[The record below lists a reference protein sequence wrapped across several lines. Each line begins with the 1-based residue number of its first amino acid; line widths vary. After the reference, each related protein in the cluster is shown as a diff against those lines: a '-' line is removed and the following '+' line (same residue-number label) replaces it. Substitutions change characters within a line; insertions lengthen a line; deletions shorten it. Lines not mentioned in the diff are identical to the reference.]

1 MLRLIALTVLLS
13 SPAMA
18 ASGPFISL
26 GNTNFIVLLAFILFV
41 GVLLYAGVPGK
52 ITAMLDAR
60 AAQIKAELD
69 EARALREE
77 AKVILADYE
86 RKRKEV
92 QEQAD
97 RIVAN
102 ARTEAVDAAE
112 AAKAELER
120 SIARR
125 IAAAEDRIASAEKDA
140 VRAVR
145 ERAVTVAIDVAG
157 EILAKQ
163 MTEAKAGASIDAAI
177 AEVGAKLH

>member
-1 MLRLIALTVLLS
+1 MLRLVALTVLLS

-18 ASGPFISL
+18 ATGPFISL
-26 GNTNFIVLLAFILFV
+26 GNTNFIVLLAFLLFV
-41 GVLLYAGVPGK
+41 GVLVYAGVPK
-52 ITAMLDAR
+52 MITGMLDAR
-60 AAQIKAELD
+60 AVQIKTELD

-77 AKVILADYE
+77 AKGILASYE
-86 RKRKEV
+86 KKKKEV

-102 ARTEAVDAAE
+102 ARTEAMEAAE
-112 AAKAELER
+112 AAKAELKR

-125 IAAAEDRIASAEKDA
+125 MAAAEDRIASAEKDA

-163 MTEAKAGASIDAAI
+163 MTPAAAGSSIDAAI

>member
-1 MLRLIALTVLLS
+1 MLRLTVIAALS
-13 SPAMA
+13 ATPAFA
-18 ASGPFISL
+18 AKGPFISL
-26 GNTNFIVLLAFILFV
+26 GNTDFIVLLAFLIFV
-41 GVLLYAGVPGK
+41 GILVYFKVPGMV
-52 ITAMLDAR
+52 TGMLDAR

-77 AKVILADYE
+77 AKGILASYE
-86 RKRKEV
+86 KKKKEV

-102 ARTEAVDAAE
+102 ARAEAMEAAE
-112 AAKAELER
+112 AAKADLKR

-125 IAAAEDRIASAEKDA
+125 IAAAEDRITSAERDA

-163 MTEAKAGASIDAAI
+163 MTDAKAGASIDAAI